1 MQNTSY
7 AAKRRTSLASL
18 TLGLLLFS
26 SAQAQR
32 IEANYDSTLF
42 KLDVVQSDTPILVL
56 PDGEDESK
64 YGRNTYWARE
74 VGEAL
79 KLKGFSSVQSI
90 SWGETEPPI
99 VPKIVVFVDAESS
112 MSHGEYDS
120 PDYATVPS
128 GIASSNCT
136 GSGSSFRCTHTPTY
150 SLAQV
155 GTSTKAYSF
164 KHHLLSLSWF
174 EVSLPEGSYTLEV
187 GDRVSLIMGITSKN
201 DCASS
206 TLFRFLVRETIS
218 RLDLNQPDDYDYKA
232 RLARGESC
240 RRK

>member
-1 MQNTSY
+1 MQTKDHR
-7 AAKRRTSLASL
+7 AKSPIKLAL
-18 TLGLLLFS
+18 FTLGLLPLS

-32 IEANYDSTLF
+32 IEANYDSTPF
-42 KLDVVQSDTPILVL
+42 KLDVVQYDTPLLVL
-56 PDGEDESK
+56 PDGEDESE
-64 YGRNTYWARE
+64 YGRNTFWARE

-79 KLKGFSSVQSI
+79 KQKGFSSVQSVA
-90 SWGETEPPI
+90 WGETQPPI
-99 VPKIVVFVDAESS
+99 VPKVVVFVDADSS

-128 GIASSNCT
+128 GISSSNCT
-136 GSGSSFRCTHTPTY
+136 GSGSSIHCTHTPTY
-150 SLAQV
+150 SLTQV
-155 GTSTKAYSF
+155 GTSTKSYSF
-164 KHHLLSLSWF
+164 KHHLLSLTWF
-174 EVSLPEGSYTLEV
+174 EVSLPEGSDTLEV
-187 GDRVSLIMGITSKN
+187 GDRVSLIMGITSKD

-240 RRK
+240 RK